1 MNEDRIK
8 EALSLQLEEYVPL
21 PNAEAIFDYDIVN
34 DFIENKEQVHL
45 HLNLAAFPR
54 SFVESYRDVFIGAG
68 FVPAAF
74 EMDTRLSL
82 GQLFPKKKWTM

>member
-45 HLNLAAFPR
+45 HLNLAAFR
-54 SFVESYRDVFIGAG
+54 EVSWSLTGMF
-68 FVPAAF
+68 
-74 EMDTRLSL
+74 LSEPD
-82 GQLFPKKKWTM
+82 LFQPLLKWRT